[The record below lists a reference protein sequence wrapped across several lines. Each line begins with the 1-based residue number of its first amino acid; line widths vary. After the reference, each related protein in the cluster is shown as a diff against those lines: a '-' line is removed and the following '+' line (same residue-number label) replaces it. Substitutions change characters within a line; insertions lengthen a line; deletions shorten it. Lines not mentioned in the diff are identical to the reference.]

1 MTDSTTT
8 GFQDWDERWR
18 TETDRADWLVP
29 DQEVSERARAA
40 FDSGA
45 WRALDL
51 GCGVGRHALA
61 LANMGFEVDAFDV
74 SRTGLAEVS
83 AKAEKHGLSIGTHV
97 GSMTELPFRGGSYD
111 FLVSWNVIYHGD
123 EPALR
128 QAIADLHRVLRPGG
142 TMLVTMLSKRN
153 ADFGI
158 GREISKNFWI
168 DPEAE
173 ADKTHPHYFCD
184 AREPVDLFSAFDIRS
199 LVDIEQ
205 RGKPGNG
212 HWHIVAERT

>member
-1 MTDSTTT
+1 MTDSTTSE
-8 GFQDWDERWR
+8 FQDWDERWR
-18 TETDRADWLVP
+18 TETGRADWLVP

-40 FDSGA
+40 YDSGS
-45 WRALDL
+45 RQALDL

-61 LANMGFEVDAFDV
+61 LADIGFEVDAFDV

-83 AKAEKHGLSIGTHV
+83 AKAEKHGLSVGTHI
-97 GSMTELPFRGGSYD
+97 GNMTELPFTDGSYD

-123 EPALR
+123 EPDLR
-128 QAIADLHRVLRPGG
+128 QAIAETHRVLRPSG

-153 ADFGI
+153 SDFGI
-158 GREISKNFWI
+158 GWEVSKNFWVN
-168 DPEAE
+168 PHAE
-173 ADKTHPHYFCD
+173 TDKAHPHYFCD
-184 AREPVDLFSAFDIRS
+184 AREAVDLFSAFDIRS
-199 LVDIEQ
+199 LVDVEQ